1 MFYCEKCRMV
11 SEIDFCACC
20 SETQLR
26 EVRDDDFC
34 FLIECEE
41 VFGKM
46 LEEALQNEGIQCAMR
61 PVGNG
66 VRSNFG
72 LSLGKYQMFVPYPF
86 YSKACDMLEFFREDS
101 SSTDSLKQILL
112 DHIEKWSFETRS
124 VEKKIRKK
132 CKLEKDADVMATVKE
147 LVEQAQSVEDMGLMS
162 YGEHGLLV
170 KCDAFKLWFSSESYK
185 ISL

>member
-11 SEIDFCACC
+11 FETDFCEFC

-26 EVRDDDFC
+26 EVGDDDFC

-41 VFGKM
+41 LFGKM
-46 LEEALQNEGIQCAMR
+46 LEEALQNEGIKCAMR

-72 LSLGKYQMFVPYPF
+72 LSLGKYQVFVPYQF
-86 YSKACDMLEFFREDS
+86 YTQACDMLEFFRDDS
-101 SSTDSLKQILL
+101 SSTDTLKQILL
-112 DHIEKWSFETRS
+112 DHIEKWSFEKKS
-124 VEKKIRKK
+124 AEKKIRKK
-132 CKLEKDADVMATVKE
+132 FKLEKDVDVMETVKE
-147 LVEQAQSVEDMGLMS
+147 LVEQAESVEDMGLMS

-170 KCDAFKLWFSSESYK
+170 KCDDFKLWFSSESYK